1 MADSPDWISTA
12 YIVGGALSA
21 MFAGLVSGRKVGKR
35 EPEADAKVLAAS
47 IVPQTE
53 MRDLTTTIANLHGTL
68 KEVASSLEHINNH
81 LLQEE
86 LVRAAAARIR
96 EGKA

>member
-1 MADSPDWISTA
+1 MADSPDWISTF
-12 YIVGGALSA
+12 YIVGGALGA

-35 EPEADAKVLAAS
+35 EPEGEAKVLAAS

-53 MRDLTTTIANLHGTL
+53 MRDLTTTIANMHGTL
-68 KEVASSLEHINNH
+68 KEVAGSLERINDRLH
-81 LLQEE
+81 EEE